1 MCGLKKSSTIRKCS
15 QTYVHDG
22 RSVFGFRL
30 RFQLTSS
37 VTLTGHL
44 SCHYFNFI
52 CTEDDLSGSGLDF
65 AAEPEVDM
73 KGIKITIDKRAES
86 LIVSQQFS
94 FQFLIGQALIGSLS
108 NGEDDGG
115 SEIAI
120 QSNFISSIWTFP
132 ICEL

>member
-1 MCGLKKSSTIRKCS
+1 M
-15 QTYVHDG
+15 
-22 RSVFGFRL
+22 FGFRL

-108 NGEDDGG
+108 NGEDDEG